1 MHTLSHSVFSELRF
15 WLMVLVSIV
24 LPFTIYTTL
33 LLKRAVSRMTVLLL
47 GFTLVAIAGIGVF
60 MLQLLATAARASP
73 SLADDV
79 LFVSELSTALYL
91 FPAMFGGIGVNMISH
106 VLVSHLAAAE
116 RRFVDEHPDS

>member
-24 LPFTIYTTL
+24 LPFIIYTTL
-33 LLKRAVSRMTVLLL
+33 LLKRAVSRVTVLLF

-60 MLQLLATAARASP
+60 MLQLLATGARASP